1 MHKTPVLIL
10 FTCSS
15 GRKLK
20 AYDAIEPLDSADSVF
35 WVGLPLSIAGKI
47 WGLHVKFLM
56 VSHFIA
62 Q

>member
-1 MHKTPVLIL
+1 MFTRINDRASQSDANECTLAPVLIP

-35 WVGLPLSIAGKI
+35 WVGLPL
-47 WGLHVKFLM
+47 
-56 VSHFIA
+56 
-62 Q
+62 